1 MEAHEVRKASS
12 EPGVQCPSLNLGT
25 TKCRDLEDDEDPA
38 KELEKGQPTKQ
49 ENCKFVLAS
58 CVFFL

>member
-12 EPGVQCPSLNLGT
+12 EPVVQCPSLNLGT

-38 KELEKGQPTKQ
+38 KELEKGQPTK
-49 ENCKFVLAS
+49 
-58 CVFFL
+58 